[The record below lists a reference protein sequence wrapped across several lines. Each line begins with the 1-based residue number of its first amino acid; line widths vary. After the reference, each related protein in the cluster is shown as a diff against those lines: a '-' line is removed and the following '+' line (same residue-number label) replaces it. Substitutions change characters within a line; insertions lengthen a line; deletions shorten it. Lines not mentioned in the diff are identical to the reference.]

1 MSSIFYLRNKEVYSP
16 KVSWRDWWEEEG
28 EYGVRQ
34 GGTGAAKRRERR
46 RREGELAGRYD
57 PGERDKLT
65 ITGSREAAGVSS
77 MNSWKQ
83 RWARAQ
89 GLEA

>member
-1 MSSIFYLRNKEVYSP
+1 MGRGRGVWSEAG
-16 KVSWRDWWEEEG
+16 RDRSHEG
-28 EYGVRQ
+28 
-34 GGTGAAKRRERR
+34 R

>member
-1 MSSIFYLRNKEVYSP
+1 MEWGREGQRSC
-16 KVSWRDWWEEEG
+16 EEEG
-28 EYGVRQ
+28 
-34 GGTGAAKRRERR
+34 RE
-46 RREGELAGRYD
+46 RREGELAGRYC
-57 PGERDKLT
+57 PGKRDKLT
-65 ITGSREAAGVSS
+65 VTGSREASGVSS